1 MGRAD
6 RKVDGACARAV
17 SPRGGPEDY
26 LVLATLGYT
35 QDWVL
40 GLAVA
45 AIRSIEGGFGIT
57 GTVIKLSFKFAII
70 SLLVCHCSNVPVT
83 LWREIDTPPCNCH
96 WANQRLLIRASAHMI
111 RVQLHRE
118 LGEKKLGEGFA
129 TK

>member
-1 MGRAD
+1 MCKEKKWMGRAD

-45 AIRSIEGGFGIT
+45 AIRSIEGGGLVLPVRRLT
-57 GTVIKLSFKFAII
+57 CHSSLLSF
-70 SLLVCHCSNVPVT
+70 L
-83 LWREIDTPPCNCH
+83 H
-96 WANQRLLIRASAHMI
+96 WSGIAVMYR
-111 RVQLHRE
+111 
-118 LGEKKLGEGFA
+118 
-129 TK
+129 